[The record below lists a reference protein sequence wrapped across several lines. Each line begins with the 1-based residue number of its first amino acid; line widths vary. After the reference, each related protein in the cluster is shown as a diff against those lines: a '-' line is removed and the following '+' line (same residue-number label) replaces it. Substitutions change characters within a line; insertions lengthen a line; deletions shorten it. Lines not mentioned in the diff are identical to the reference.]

1 MADNDEDSEGQ
12 NYKVDFNGFREMR
25 NRRPAL
31 DLEVLEDI
39 EDNPRVAQEDE
50 ENAFTLTIDLAFS
63 SNLN

>member
-12 NYKVDFNGFREMR
+12 NYKEDFNGFREMR